1 MKNLK
6 INTKFIVCFGLILV
20 LFLVSVIA
28 TCSGIAISKNGY
40 QNFYEEEGR
49 RYFLLYLKLVIN
61 GTGNYYIEA
70 QTRNMERTDV
80 IVDYNREQFIIEMKI
95 WRGNAYNERGG
106 KQLKDYLSY
115 YHLDKGYMLSFKIK
129 ISRLVLRKLF

>member
-1 MKNLK
+1 MK
-6 INTKFIVCFGLILV
+6 LILEK
-20 LFLVSVIA
+20 FVIHFNDLY
-28 TCSGIAISKNGY
+28 GDME

-129 ISRLVLRKLF
+129 WLIISKKP